1 MKFKEFRQLTEDDNV
16 EVGQAEDFHEP
27 TGTFSS
33 SLSNPRTRSQLNYF
47 LVNHLKDRF
56 RAPEVAMETIY
67 KSLGQFGVHIP
78 STYVPDQEADEL
90 AIDLKQYDQETP
102 YKLYLIYDLENGYYN
117 FHAEVAD
124 EDRIADLL
132 LDEGEGE
139 EL

>member
-1 MKFKEFRQLTEDDNV
+1 MNFKEFRRLAEDDNV

-33 SLSNPRTRSQLNYF
+33 SLSNPRTLSQLNYF
-47 LVNHLKDRF
+47 LVNNLKNKF
-56 RAPEVAMETIY
+56 RAPEVALETIY
-67 KSLGQFGVHIP
+67 KSLAQFGVHMP
-78 STYVPDQEADEL
+78 STYVPDQVADEL
-90 AIDLKQYDQETP
+90 AIDLKQYDQDTP

>member
-1 MKFKEFRQLTEDDNV
+1 MKFKEFRRLTEDDNV
-16 EVGQAEDFHEP
+16 EVEQAKDAHEP

-33 SLSNPRTRSQLNYF
+33 SLSNPRTLSQLNYF
-47 LVNHLKDRF
+47 LVNHLKSKF
-56 RAPEVAMETIY
+56 RAPEVAMEAIY
-67 KSLGQFGVHIP
+67 KSLSQFGVHMP
-78 STYVPDQEADEL
+78 STYVPDQVADEL
-90 AIDLKQYDQETP
+90 AIDLKQYDQDTP
-102 YKLYLIYDLENGYYN
+102 YKLYLIYDLENGSYN

>member
-1 MKFKEFRQLTEDDNV
+1 MNFKEFRRLTEDDNV

-33 SLSNPRTRSQLNYF
+33 NLSNPRTRSQLNYF
-47 LVNHLKDRF
+47 LANHLKDSF

-67 KSLGQFGVHIP
+67 KSLAQFGVYMP
-78 STYVPDQEADEL
+78 STYVPDQVADEL
-90 AIDLKQYDQETP
+90 AIDLKQYDQDTP